1 MSKILSKR
9 ILQNVAMVLLW
20 CFFLQLKAS
29 ASIHNAESEKSLK
42 IFKNSAQTEI
52 TGTVTDASGVPMPGV
67 GVKIKDTQLSVVTNG
82 SGKFAIRTNNSNAVL
97 VFTSIGY
104 KTKELPLNGKT
115 SVTVTLE
122 EDDAKG
128 LSEVVVIGYGTASRK
143 DVTGAISSVNA
154 ARLENENPQ
163 SVADILKGN
172 IAGMSVS
179 LNTSAKGGGDL
190 LVRGKSTLTAGNSPL
205 IVLDGIIY
213 NGQLSDIN
221 PNDIESVDVL
231 KDASSLA
238 VYGAKAATG
247 VVAITTKKGTGSKPT
262 ITFNT
267 NVGLAQLAQN
277 MRPYDGPGFLD
288 WRADVM
294 RSGAS
299 TPSYIYNDPRNL
311 PAGVTITQWLNG
323 QTTADPVDLW
333 LNRLGLTANEK
344 ANYMAGKT
352 TNWYDDIFRTGFRQD
367 HTLSVSGNKE
377 DIRYYMSLGYQKNQN
392 LIEGGEFSTVRF
404 RLNLESQIAKF
415 MTVGANIQY
424 ADRDEG
430 AIEADWGQLINL
442 SPYGDKYNPDGS
454 LRRIPTD
461 DVGLNARNPFLDMT
475 YNSRMNRQNTLFGSL
490 YGKVTLPFGITY
502 QLNFSPGIDMYR
514 TFNHLSSQNP
524 NVITPGGSV
533 TRANET
539 RYNWQVDNLIK
550 WNRTFGKI
558 HNVDVTLLANAEKY
572 QTWWTNAG
580 NSGFI
585 PSDLLGYHNLAA
597 GILPTVNAEDKVYT
611 GDALM
616 ARVNYSLMQRYYL
629 TLSLRKDGYSVFGVN
644 FKDATFPAAALA
656 WTFTEESFMKN
667 IKWLNYGKLRFSYG
681 INGNRDL
688 RNPSNGTV
696 EPYAALA
703 VLTTGKSVGFDA
715 NGNVVSITT
724 LANGGRMAN
733 SDLRWEETKAFNVG
747 LDFSVLKDRLSGT
760 VEFYSKQTNNLLV
773 EQKVPDITGYDYVYS
788 NLAEIKNKGM
798 DITLNSRNFSST
810 NFKWNTNFTMS
821 FSRNKIVKLALPTD
835 DPANGW
841 FIGRDI
847 NSVWDY
853 RVVGVWQENEVA
865 EANKFNKAIRPG
877 DFKLQDRDGNYV
889 YGDADKDFLGFT
901 TPRFIFAMRNEF
913 NIFKNFD
920 VSFQLL
926 SNWGQLKQFN
936 TAKNQPGSVG
946 FARMTSY
953 QVPYWTP
960 SNPINDYSR
969 LNSGTS
975 GTSFNVY
982 RDNSFIRLNAVAV
995 AYSLPQSLLG
1005 KVKVKN
1011 AKIYANVNN
1020 AYVWTKDW
1028 NFWDPENNGPTPR
1041 IYTLGLNVSL

>member
-29 ASIHNAESEKSLK
+29 ASVHNAESEKSLR
-42 IFKNSAQTEI
+42 IFKRNVQTEV
-52 TGTVTDASGVPMPGV
+52 TGTVTDASGTPMPGV
-67 GVKIKDTQLSVVTNG
+67 GVKVKDTQLSVVTNG
-82 SGKFAIRTNNSNAVL
+82 SGKFAIRTNSPNATL

-104 KTKELPLNGKT
+104 KTKEIALEGKT
-115 SVTVTLE
+115 NITVSLDE
-122 EDDAKG
+122 EDAKG

-143 DVTGAISSVNA
+143 DVTGAISSVSA
-154 ARLENENPQ
+154 TRLENENPQ

-172 IAGMSVS
+172 VAGMSVG
-179 LNTSAKGGGDL
+179 LNTSAKGGGAL
-190 LVRGKSTLTAGNSPL
+190 LVRGKSTLTAGNEPL

-213 NGQLSDIN
+213 FGQLSDIN
-221 PNDIESVDVL
+221 PNDIETVDVL

-277 MRPYDGPGFLD
+277 MRPYDGPGFLN

-299 TPSYIYNDPRNL
+299 TPAYIYNDPRNL
-311 PAGVTITQWLNG
+311 PAGVTMAQWLNG
-323 QTTADPVDLW
+323 QTTTDPVDLW

-344 ANYMAGKT
+344 ANYLAGKT

-367 HTLSVSGNKE
+367 HTLSISGNKE
-377 DIRYYMSLGYQKNQN
+377 DIRYYMSLGYQKNEN
-392 LIEGGEFSTVRF
+392 LIEGGEFNTVRF

-424 ADRDEG
+424 AVRDEG

-442 SPYGDKYNPDGS
+442 SPYGDKYNADGS

-475 YNSRMNRQNTLFGSL
+475 YNSRLNKQNTLFGSL
-490 YGKVTLPFGITY
+490 YTKITLPFGITY

-533 TRANET
+533 TRAHET
-539 RYNWQVDNLIK
+539 RYNWQVDNLLK
-550 WNRTFGKI
+550 WNRTFNKI

-585 PSDLLGYHNLAA
+585 PSDLLGYHNLAS
-597 GILPTVNAEDKVYT
+597 GILPNVNAEDKVYS

-616 ARVNYSLMQRYYL
+616 ARLNYSLLQRYYL
-629 TLSLRKDGYSVFGVN
+629 TLSLRKDGYSVFGIN
-644 FKDATFPAAALA
+644 FKDATFPSAAVA

-667 IKWLNYGKLRFSYG
+667 IKWLNYGKLRLSYG
-681 INGNRDL
+681 VNGNRDL
-688 RNPSNGTV
+688 RNPTNNTV

-703 VLTTGKSVGFDA
+703 VLTTGKAVGVDA
-715 NGNVVSITT
+715 NGNFVSITT
-724 LANGGRMAN
+724 LANGSRMAN
-733 SDLRWEETKAFNVG
+733 SNLKWEETKAFNVG
-747 LDFSVLKDRLSGT
+747 LDFSILKDRLSGT
-760 VEFYSKQTNNLLV
+760 VEYYAKQTNNLLV
-773 EQKVPDITGYDYVYS
+773 EQRLPDVTGYEYVYS

-798 DITLNSRNFSST
+798 DITLNSRNYSSN

-821 FSRNKIVKLALPTD
+821 FSRNKIVKLAFPAD

-847 NSVWDY
+847 NVVWDY
-853 RVVGVWQENEVA
+853 KVAGVWQENEVA

-877 DFKLQDRDGNYV
+877 DFKLVDRDGNYV

-926 SNWGQLKQFN
+926 SNWGQLKQYN

-946 FARMTSY
+946 FARMSSY

-982 RDNSFIRLNAVAV
+982 RDNSFIRLNSVAV
-995 AYSLPQSLLG
+995 AYTLPQSLLS

-1028 NFWDPENNGPTPR
+1028 DFWDPENNGPTPR
-1041 IYTLGLNVSL
+1041 YYTLGLNVSL

>member
-1 MSKILSKR
+1 MSKNLFKKILRKF
-9 ILQNVAMVLLW
+9 VVVLLW
-20 CFFLQLKAS
+20 CFFLQFEAS
-29 ASIHNAESEKSLK
+29 AVAKGAKTENLLK
-42 IFKNSAQTEI
+42 TSFTLQTELS
-52 TGTVTDASGVPMPGV
+52 GMVTDAAGAPMPGV
-67 GVKIKDTQLSVVTNG
+67 GVKVKETQISTVTDG
-82 SGKFAIRTNNSNAVL
+82 SGKFVIKISRPNAVL
-97 VFTSIGY
+97 IFTSIGY
-104 KTKELPLNGKT
+104 KTQEVAMGNRT
-115 SVTVTLE
+115 SITVKLVD
-122 EDDAKG
+122 DDAKG

-143 DVTGAISSVNA
+143 DVTGAISSVKA
-154 ARLENENPQ
+154 TQLENENPQ

-172 IAGMSVS
+172 VAGMSVS

-221 PNDIESVDVL
+221 PNDIETVDVL

-247 VVAITTKKGTGSKPT
+247 VVAITTKKGKGNKPT
-262 ITFNT
+262 ITLNT
-267 NVGLAQLAQN
+267 NVGFAELAQN
-277 MRPYDGPGFLD
+277 MRPYDGPGFLN
-288 WRADVM
+288 WRGDVM

-299 TPSYIYNDPRNL
+299 TPSYLYDDPRNL
-311 PAGVTITQWLNG
+311 PAGVTISQWLNG
-323 QTTADPVDLW
+323 QSGDPVDLW

-344 ANYMAGKT
+344 ANYLAGKT

-367 HTLSVSGNKE
+367 HTLSIGGNKE
-377 DIRYYMSLGYQKNQN
+377 DLSYYMSLGYLKNEN
-392 LIEGGEFSTVRF
+392 LINGGEFSTVRF

-415 MTVGANIQY
+415 LTVGANIQY

-430 AIEADWGQLINL
+430 AIEADWGQLTNL
-442 SPYGDKYNPDGS
+442 SPYGDKYNADGS

-475 YNSRMNRQNTLFGSL
+475 YNDRFNKQNTLFGSI
-490 YGKVTLPFGITY
+490 YGKVKLPFGITY

-539 RYNWQVDNLIK
+539 RYNWQVDNLLK
-550 WNRTFGKI
+550 WNKTFSNI

-572 QTWWTNAG
+572 QTWWTQAG

-585 PSDLLGYHNLAA
+585 PSDILGYHNLAS
-597 GILPTVNAEDKVYT
+597 GITPTVNAEDKVYT

-616 ARVNYSLMQRYYL
+616 ARVNYSLLQRYYL
-629 TLSLRKDGYSVFGVN
+629 TLSLRKDGYSVFGTN
-644 FKDATFPAAALA
+644 FKSATFPAAALA
-656 WTFTEESFMKN
+656 WTFTEESFMKKIN
-667 IKWLNYGKLRFSYG
+667 WLNYGKLRLSYG

-715 NGNVVSITT
+715 NGNAVSITT

-733 SDLRWEETKAFNVG
+733 SNLRWEETKAFNIG
-747 LDFSVLKDRLSGT
+747 LDFSILKDRLSGT
-760 VEFYSKQTNNLLV
+760 VEYYAKQTNNLLV
-773 EQKVPDITGYDYVYS
+773 EQKVPDITGYEFVYS

-810 NFKWNTNFTMS
+810 NFKWNTNFNMS
-821 FSRNKIVKLALPTD
+821 FSRNKIVKLALPAD
-835 DPANGW
+835 DLANGW

-847 NSVWDY
+847 NTIWDY
-853 RVVGVWQENEVA
+853 NVVGVWQENEVA

-877 DFKLQDRDGNYV
+877 DFKLEDRDGNYV
-889 YGDADKDFLGFT
+889 YGDADKDFLGFS

-936 TAKNQPGSVG
+936 TARNQPGSVG
-946 FARMTSY
+946 FARMNSY

-960 SNPINDYSR
+960 SNPLNDYSR

-982 RDNSFIRLNAVAV
+982 RDNSFIRLNSVAV
-995 AYSLPQSLLG
+995 AYSLPQNLLS
-1005 KVKVKN
+1005 KVRIKN
-1011 AKIYANVNN
+1011 AKIYANANN
-1020 AYVWTKDW
+1020 AYVWSRDW

>member
-29 ASIHNAESEKSLK
+29 ASIHKAESEKSLR
-42 IFKNSAQTEI
+42 IFNNNVQTEI
-52 TGTVTDASGVPMPGV
+52 TGTVTDAAGVPMPGV

-82 SGKFAIRTNNSNAVL
+82 SGKFAIRTNSPNAVL

-104 KTKELPLNGKT
+104 KTKEVPLNGKT
-115 SVTVTLE
+115 NVTVALD

-143 DVTGAISSVNA
+143 DVTGAISSVSA

-172 IAGMSVS
+172 VAGMSVS
-179 LNTSAKGGGDL
+179 LNTSAKGGGAL
-190 LVRGKSTLTAGNSPL
+190 LVRGKSTLTAGNEPL

-213 NGQLSDIN
+213 NGQIADIN
-221 PNDIESVDVL
+221 PNDIETVDVL

-247 VVAITTKKGTGSKPT
+247 VVAITTKKGTSSKPT

-277 MRPYDGPGFLD
+277 MRPYDGPGFLN

-299 TPSYIYNDPRNL
+299 TPDYLYNDPRSL
-311 PAGVTITQWLNG
+311 PAGVSMTQWLNG
-323 QTTADPVDLW
+323 QTGDPVDLW

-344 ANYMAGKT
+344 ANYLAGKT

-367 HTLSVSGNKE
+367 HTLSVSANKE

-490 YGKVTLPFGITY
+490 YGKVNLPFGITY

-550 WNRTFGKI
+550 WNRTFNRI

-585 PSDLLGYHNLAA
+585 PSDILGYHNLAA
-597 GILPTVNAEDKVYT
+597 GVLPTVNAEDKVYT

-629 TLSLRKDGYSVFGVN
+629 TLSLRKDGYSVFGIN

-656 WTFTEESFMKN
+656 WAFTEESFMKN
-667 IKWLNYGKLRFSYG
+667 IKWLNYGKLRLSYG
-681 INGNRDL
+681 VNGNRDL
-688 RNPSNGTV
+688 RNPSNNTV

-703 VLTTGKSVGFDA
+703 VLTTGKSVGIDA
-715 NGNVVSITT
+715 NGNAVSITT
-724 LANGGRMAN
+724 LANGLRMPN
-733 SDLRWEETKAFNVG
+733 SNLKWEETKAFNIG
-747 LDFSVLKDRLSGT
+747 LDFSILKDRLSGT
-760 VEFYSKQTNNLLV
+760 VEYYAKKTSNLLV
-773 EQKVPDITGYDYVYS
+773 EQKVPDFTGYEYVYS

-821 FSRNKIVKLALPTD
+821 FSRNKIVKLAFPAD

-865 EANKFNKAIRPG
+865 EANKFNKAIKPG
-877 DFKLQDRDGNYV
+877 DFKLQDRDGNYI

-982 RDNSFIRLNAVAV
+982 RDNSFIRLNSVAL
-995 AYSLPQSLLG
+995 AYTLPQSLLS

-1020 AYVWTKDW
+1020 AYVWAKDW

-1041 IYTLGLNVSL
+1041 YYTLGLNVSL